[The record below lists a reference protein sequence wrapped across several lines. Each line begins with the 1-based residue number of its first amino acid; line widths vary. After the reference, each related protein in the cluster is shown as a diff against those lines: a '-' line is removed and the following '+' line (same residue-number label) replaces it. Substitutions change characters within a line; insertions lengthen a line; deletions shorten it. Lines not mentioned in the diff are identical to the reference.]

1 MQTVTMEDVA
11 RAAGVSRALV
21 SLAYRDA
28 YGVSPET
35 RETILAA
42 GKKLGYRPN
51 RVAAQLAGKQQLT
64 VGVYL
69 QDLHNEIF
77 ADIFDGIRE
86 VADTAG
92 KHLVLTVGRID
103 GSRDIE
109 ALETLLENRVD
120 IIIAAG
126 LTVSD
131 KALKRYTSRT
141 RIVSVSRVLPGADSV
156 YSDNQHGAE
165 LATQHLI
172 DAGHSQIAFISNP
185 PSDGYMD
192 RRIGYERTMLAA
204 SLSPRVIEG
213 SYSRNAVA
221 EITLSLLGGP
231 NAPTA
236 IFAHNDQAAMGV
248 MDALKELTLKPGIDL
263 AVVGYDNS
271 SISKSPTSALT
282 TVDVRGSELGR
293 LAAEVAMARLES
305 PDQAT
310 ILKLTEPTL
319 VVRSTS

>member
-35 RETILAA
+35 REIILAA

-86 VADTAG
+86 VTDTAG

-185 PSDGYMD
+185 PSDGYLG
-192 RRIGYERTMLAA
+192 RRIGYERTMLTA

-248 MDALKELTLKPGIDL
+248 MDALAQLKLKPGKDV

>member
-28 YGVSPET
+28 YGVSPEK
-35 RETILAA
+35 RDAILAA

-92 KHLVLTVGRID
+92 KHMVLTVGRID
-103 GSRDIE
+103 GSKDIE

-131 KALKRYTSRT
+131 KALRRYTSRT
-141 RIVSVSRVLPGADSV
+141 RIVSVSRVIPGADSV
-156 YSDNQHGAE
+156 YSDNQLGAE
-165 LATQHLI
+165 LATRHLI
-172 DAGHSQIAFISNP
+172 DSGHTQIAFIANP
-185 PSDGYMD
+185 ASDGYLD
-192 RRIGYERTMLAA
+192 RRIGYERTMLEA
-204 SLSPRVIEG
+204 SLPPMVVEG

-221 EITLSLLGGP
+221 DITHELFDVP
-231 NAPTA
+231 TPPTA

-248 MDALKELTLKPGIDL
+248 MDALAELKLKPGKDV

-282 TVDVRGSELGR
+282 TVDVRGNEMGR
-293 LAAEVAMARLES
+293 LAAEVALSRLES
-305 PDQAT
+305 PNQAT
-310 ILKLTEPTL
+310 ILKFTQPTL